1 MHRMIAIQV
10 KMKVQSL
17 MMVRHRF
24 GGMQGIRVKEKAGCG
39 ITEILKAGCKMKM
52 QGRHR
57 DKPHFEGAIQEKDGY
72 T

>member
-1 MHRMIAIQV
+1 
-10 KMKVQSL
+10 MKV
-17 MMVRHRF
+17 
-24 GGMQGIRVKEKAGCG
+24 KAGCR

-72 T
+72 TRDDK